1 MKIYTKLVIDMA
13 TDKILIEESF
23 EYNGSVAHCGSSGG
37 GGGGSQPANTTNV
50 QTIREAPEIEARRL
64 GLMDQ
69 AAITASQP
77 LGLPAFQVA
86 PLSTAERAAQ
96 TLAGQTGQGIS
107 ALTGAQQRAGAA
119 VSASQLDPSSAQFQ
133 RFLNPYN
140 QFVLDEINR
149 QSQMAQNQL
158 QAKAIAEGAF
168 GGGRQA
174 IAAGEFERA
183 RLGKIGEAQFAGFGQ
198 ALQGFQA
205 NQALQAQTGLGAAQV
220 GLSVSDALSRQQTQ
234 DIQNLMATGGTGRA
248 IEQATLEAARQTAV
262 QQATDP
268 YQRLSFLSDIQ
279 RGVPSSQQTVTQGF
293 APQTSPLAQAVGTG
307 IAAYSVFNRQPS

>member
-1 MKIYTKLVIDMA
+1 MKIYTKLVIDMT
-13 TDKILIEESF
+13 TDKILEEESF
-23 EYNGSVAHCGSSGG
+23 EYNGPVAQCGSSGG
-37 GGGGSQPANTTNV
+37 GGGSSTPANTTNV

-69 AAITASQP
+69 AAITSSQP
-77 LGLPAFQVA
+77 IGLPAFQVA
-86 PLSTAERAAQ
+86 QLSQAERGAGALAQ
-96 TLAGQTGQGIS
+96 KTGAGIASIQ
-107 ALTGAQQRAGAA
+107 GAQQAA
-119 VSASQLDPSSAQFQ
+119 SLDPSSAQFQ

-149 QSQMAQNQL
+149 QSQQAQNQL
-158 QAKAIAEGAF
+158 QAKSVAEGAF

-205 NQALQAQTGLGAAQV
+205 NQALQAQTGLQAGQLLGQA
-220 GLSVSDALSRQQTQ
+220 QTQ
-234 DIQNLMATGGTGRA
+234 DIQNLMATGGTQRA
-248 IEQATLEAARQTAV
+248 VEQATLEAQRQTDV
-262 QQATDP
+262 QAATDP

-279 RGVPSSQQTVTQGF
+279 RGVPSSQQTVSQGF
-293 APQTSPLAQAVGTG
+293 APQTSPLGQAVGTG
-307 IAAYSVFNRQPS
+307 IAAYSVFNPKS

>member
-13 TDKILIEESF
+13 TDEILEQESF
-23 EYNGSVAHCGSSGG
+23 EYNGPVAQCGSSG

-77 LGLPAFQVA
+77 IGLPAFQVA
-86 PLSTAERAAQ
+86 QLSQAERGAGALAQ
-96 TLAGQTGQGIS
+96 QTGAGIS
-107 ALTGAQQRAGAA
+107 SIQGAQQSAAGA

-149 QSQMAQNQL
+149 QSQQAQNQL
-158 QAKAIAEGAF
+158 QAKSVAEGAF

-205 NQALQAQTGLGAAQV
+205 NQALQAQTGLQAGQLLGQA
-220 GLSVSDALSRQQTQ
+220 QTQ
-234 DIQNLMATGGTGRA
+234 DIQNLMATGGTQRA
-248 IEQATLEAARQTAV
+248 VEQATLEAQRQSDV
-262 QQATDP
+262 QAATDP

-279 RGVPSSQQTVTQGF
+279 RGVPSSQQTVSQGF
-293 APQTSPLAQAVGTG
+293 APQTSPLGQAVGTG
-307 IAAYSVFNRQPS
+307 IAAYSVFNPKS

>member
-1 MKIYTKLVIDMA
+1 MKIYTKLVIDMT
-13 TDKILIEESF
+13 TDKILEEESF
-23 EYNGSVAHCGSSGG
+23 EYNGPVAQCGSSGG
-37 GGGGSQPANTTNV
+37 GGGSSTPANTTNV

-77 LGLPAFQVA
+77 IGLPAFQVA
-86 PLSTAERAAQ
+86 QLSQAERGAGALAQ
-96 TLAGQTGQGIS
+96 KTGAGIS
-107 ALTGAQQRAGAA
+107 SIQGAQQAA
-119 VSASQLDPSSAQFQ
+119 SLDPSSAQFQ

-149 QSQMAQNQL
+149 QSQQAQNQL
-158 QAKAIAEGAF
+158 QAKSVAEGAF

-205 NQALQAQTGLGAAQV
+205 NQALQAQTGLQAGQLLGQA
-220 GLSVSDALSRQQTQ
+220 QTQ
-234 DIQNLMATGGTGRA
+234 DIQNLMATGGTQRA
-248 IEQATLEAARQTAV
+248 VEQATLEAQRQTDV
-262 QQATDP
+262 QAATDP

-279 RGVPSSQQTVTQGF
+279 RGVPSSQQTVSQGF
-293 APQTSPLAQAVGTG
+293 APQTSPLGQAVGTG
-307 IAAYSVFNRQPS
+307 IAAYSVFNPKS

>member
-1 MKIYTKLVIDMA
+1 MT
-13 TDKILIEESF
+13 TDKILEEESF
-23 EYNGSVAHCGSSGG
+23 EYSGPVAQCGSSGG
-37 GGGGSQPANTTNV
+37 GGGSSTPANTTNV

-77 LGLPAFQVA
+77 IGLPAFQVA
-86 PLSTAERAAQ
+86 QLSQAERGAGALAQ
-96 TLAGQTGQGIS
+96 KTGAGIS
-107 ALTGAQQRAGAA
+107 SIQGAQQAA
-119 VSASQLDPSSAQFQ
+119 SLDPSSAQFQ

-149 QSQMAQNQL
+149 QSQQAQNQL
-158 QAKAIAEGAF
+158 QAKSVAEGAF

-205 NQALQAQTGLGAAQV
+205 NQALQAQTGLQAGQLLGQA
-220 GLSVSDALSRQQTQ
+220 QTQ
-234 DIQNLMATGGTGRA
+234 DIQNLMATGGTQRA
-248 IEQATLEAARQTAV
+248 VEQATLEAQRQTDV
-262 QQATDP
+262 QAATDP

-279 RGVPSSQQTVTQGF
+279 RGVPSSQQTVSQGF
-293 APQTSPLAQAVGTG
+293 APQTSPLGQAVGTG
-307 IAAYSVFNRQPS
+307 IAAYSVFNPKG

>member
-1 MKIYTKLVIDMA
+1 MKIYTKLVIDMT
-13 TDKILIEESF
+13 TDEILEQESF
-23 EYNGSVAHCGSSGG
+23 EYNGPVAQCGSSGG

-77 LGLPAFQVA
+77 IGLPAFQVA
-86 PLSTAERAAQ
+86 QLSQAERGAGALAQ
-96 TLAGQTGQGIS
+96 QTGAGIS
-107 ALTGAQQRAGAA
+107 SIQGAQQAA
-119 VSASQLDPSSAQFQ
+119 SLDPSSAQFQ

-149 QSQMAQNQL
+149 QSQQAQNQL
-158 QAKAIAEGAF
+158 QAKSVAEGAF

-205 NQALQAQTGLGAAQV
+205 NQALQAQTGLQAGQLLGQA
-220 GLSVSDALSRQQTQ
+220 QTQ
-234 DIQNLMATGGTGRA
+234 DIQNLMATGGTQRA
-248 IEQATLEAARQTAV
+248 VEQATLEAQRQTDV
-262 QQATDP
+262 QAATDP

-279 RGVPSSQQTVTQGF
+279 RGVPSSQQTVSQGF
-293 APQTSPLAQAVGTG
+293 APQTSPLGQAVGTG
-307 IAAYSVFNRQPS
+307 IAAYSVFNPKS

>member
-1 MKIYTKLVIDMA
+1 MKIYTKLVIDMT
-13 TDKILIEESF
+13 TDKILEEESF
-23 EYNGSVAHCGSSGG
+23 EYNGPVAHCGSSGG

-77 LGLPAFQVA
+77 IGLPSFQVA
-86 PLSTAERAAQ
+86 QLSQAERGAGALAQ
-96 TLAGQTGQGIS
+96 QTGAGIS
-107 ALTGAQQRAGAA
+107 SIQGAQQAA
-119 VSASQLDPSSAQFQ
+119 SLDPSSAQFQ
-133 RFLNPYN
+133 KFLNPYN

-149 QSQMAQNQL
+149 QSQQAQNQL
-158 QAKAIAEGAF
+158 QAKSVAEGAF

-205 NQALQAQTGLGAAQV
+205 NQALQAQTGLQAGQLLGQA
-220 GLSVSDALSRQQTQ
+220 QTQ
-234 DIQNLMATGGTGRA
+234 DIQNLMATGGTQRA
-248 IEQATLEAARQTAV
+248 VEQATLEAQRQTDV
-262 QQATDP
+262 QAATDP

-279 RGVPSSQQTVTQGF
+279 RGVPSSQQTVSQGF
-293 APQTSPLAQAVGTG
+293 APQTSPLGQAVGTG
-307 IAAYSVFNRQPS
+307 IAAYSVFNPKG

>member
-1 MKIYTKLVIDMA
+1 MKIYTKLVIDMT
-13 TDKILIEESF
+13 TDEILEQESF
-23 EYNGSVAHCGSSGG
+23 EYNGPVAQCGSSGG
-37 GGGGSQPANTTNV
+37 GGGSTPANTTNV

-77 LGLPAFQVA
+77 IGLPAFQVA
-86 PLSTAERAAQ
+86 QLSQAERDAGALAQ
-96 TLAGQTGQGIS
+96 QTGAGIS
-107 ALTGAQQRAGAA
+107 SIQGAQQAA
-119 VSASQLDPSSAQFQ
+119 SLDPSSAQFQ
-133 RFLNPYN
+133 RYLNPYN

-149 QSQMAQNQL
+149 QSLQAQNQL
-158 QAKAIAEGAF
+158 QAKSIAEGAF

-205 NQALQAQTGLGAAQV
+205 NQALQAQTGLQAGQLLGQA
-220 GLSVSDALSRQQTQ
+220 QTQ
-234 DIQNLMATGGTGRA
+234 DIQNLMATGGTQRA
-248 IEQATLEAARQTAV
+248 VEQATLEAQRQTDV
-262 QQATDP
+262 QAATDP

-279 RGVPSSQQTVTQGF
+279 RGVPSSQQTVSQGF
-293 APQTSPLAQAVGTG
+293 APQTSPLGQAVGTG
-307 IAAYSVFNRQPS
+307 IAAYSVFNPK

>member
-13 TDKILIEESF
+13 TDEILEQESF
-23 EYNGSVAHCGSSGG
+23 EYNGPVAQCGSSGG
-37 GGGGSQPANTTNV
+37 GGGGGQPANTTNV

-69 AAITASQP
+69 AAMTASQP
-77 LGLPAFQVA
+77 IGLPAFQVA
-86 PLSTAERAAQ
+86 QLSQAERGAGALAQ
-96 TLAGQTGQGIS
+96 QTGAGIS
-107 ALTGAQQRAGAA
+107 SIQGAQQAA
-119 VSASQLDPSSAQFQ
+119 SLDPSSAQFQ

-149 QSQMAQNQL
+149 QSQQAQNQL
-158 QAKAIAEGAF
+158 QAKSVAEGAF

-205 NQALQAQTGLGAAQV
+205 NQALQAQTGLQAGQLLGQA
-220 GLSVSDALSRQQTQ
+220 QTQ
-234 DIQNLMATGGTGRA
+234 DIQNLMATGGTQRA
-248 IEQATLEAARQTAV
+248 VEQATLEAQRQTDV
-262 QQATDP
+262 QAATDP

-279 RGVPSSQQTVTQGF
+279 RGVPSSQQTVSQGF
-293 APQTSPLAQAVGTG
+293 APQTSPLGQAVGTG
-307 IAAYSVFNRQPS
+307 IAAYSVFNPKG

>member
-1 MKIYTKLVIDMA
+1 MKIYTKLVIDMT
-13 TDKILIEESF
+13 TDEILEQESF
-23 EYNGSVAHCGSSGG
+23 EYNGPVAQCGSSGG

-77 LGLPAFQVA
+77 IGLPAFQVA
-86 PLSTAERAAQ
+86 QLSQAERGAGALAQ
-96 TLAGQTGQGIS
+96 KTGAGIS
-107 ALTGAQQRAGAA
+107 SIQGAQQAA
-119 VSASQLDPSSAQFQ
+119 SLDPSSAQFQ

-149 QSQMAQNQL
+149 QSQQAQNQL
-158 QAKAIAEGAF
+158 QAKSVAEGAF

-205 NQALQAQTGLGAAQV
+205 NQALQAQTGLQAGQLLGQA
-220 GLSVSDALSRQQTQ
+220 QTQ
-234 DIQNLMATGGTGRA
+234 DIQNLMATGGTQRA
-248 IEQATLEAARQTAV
+248 VEQATLEAQRQTDV
-262 QQATDP
+262 QAATDP
-268 YQRLSFLSDIQ
+268 FQRLSFLSDIQ
-279 RGVPSSQQTVTQGF
+279 RGVPSSQQTVSQGF
-293 APQTSPLAQAVGTG
+293 APQTSPLGQAVGTG
-307 IAAYSVFNRQPS
+307 IAAYSVFNPKS

>member
-1 MKIYTKLVIDMA
+1 MKIYTKLVIDMT
-13 TDKILIEESF
+13 TDKILEEESF
-23 EYNGSVAHCGSSGG
+23 EYSGLVAQCGSSGG
-37 GGGGSQPANTTNV
+37 GGGSTPANTTNV

-77 LGLPAFQVA
+77 IGLPAFQVA
-86 PLSTAERAAQ
+86 QLSQAERGAGALAQ
-96 TLAGQTGQGIS
+96 KTGAGIS
-107 ALTGAQQRAGAA
+107 SIQGAQQAA
-119 VSASQLDPSSAQFQ
+119 SLDPSSAQFQ
-133 RFLNPYN
+133 RYLNPYN

-149 QSQMAQNQL
+149 QSEMAQNQL
-158 QAKAIAEGAF
+158 QAKSVAEGAF

-205 NQALQAQTGLGAAQV
+205 NQALQAQTGLQAGQLLGQA
-220 GLSVSDALSRQQTQ
+220 QTQ
-234 DIQNLMATGGTGRA
+234 DIQNLMATGGTQRA
-248 IEQATLEAARQTAV
+248 VEQATLEAQRQTDV
-262 QQATDP
+262 QAATDP

-279 RGVPSSQQTVTQGF
+279 RGVPSSQQTVSQGF
-293 APQTSPLAQAVGTG
+293 APQTSPLGQAVGTG
-307 IAAYSVFNRQPS
+307 IAAYSVFNPKG

>member
-13 TDKILIEESF
+13 TDEILEQESF
-23 EYNGSVAHCGSSGG
+23 EYNGPIAQCGSSGG

-69 AAITASQP
+69 AAMTASQP
-77 LGLPAFQVA
+77 IGLPAFQVA
-86 PLSTAERAAQ
+86 QLSQAERGAGALAQ
-96 TLAGQTGQGIS
+96 QTGAGIS
-107 ALTGAQQRAGAA
+107 SIQGAQQAA
-119 VSASQLDPSSAQFQ
+119 SLDPSSAQFQ

-149 QSQMAQNQL
+149 QSQQAQNQL
-158 QAKAIAEGAF
+158 QAKSVAEGAF

-205 NQALQAQTGLGAAQV
+205 NQALQAQTGLQAGQLLGQA
-220 GLSVSDALSRQQTQ
+220 QTQ
-234 DIQNLMATGGTGRA
+234 DIQNLMATGGTQRA
-248 IEQATLEAARQTAV
+248 VEQATLEAQRQTDV
-262 QQATDP
+262 QAATDP

-279 RGVPSSQQTVTQGF
+279 RGVPSSQQTVSQGF
-293 APQTSPLAQAVGTG
+293 APQTSPLGQAVGTG
-307 IAAYSVFNRQPS
+307 IAAYSVFNPK

>member
-13 TDKILIEESF
+13 TDEILEQESF
-23 EYNGSVAHCGSSGG
+23 EYNGPVAQCGSSGG

-77 LGLPAFQVA
+77 IGLPAFQVA
-86 PLSTAERAAQ
+86 QLSQAERGAGALAQ
-96 TLAGQTGQGIS
+96 KTGAGIS
-107 ALTGAQQRAGAA
+107 SIQGAQQAA
-119 VSASQLDPSSAQFQ
+119 SLDPSSAQFQ

-149 QSQMAQNQL
+149 QSQQAQNQL
-158 QAKAIAEGAF
+158 QAKSVAEGAF

-205 NQALQAQTGLGAAQV
+205 NQALQAQTGLQAGQLLGQA
-220 GLSVSDALSRQQTQ
+220 QTQ
-234 DIQNLMATGGTGRA
+234 DIQNLMATGGTQRA
-248 IEQATLEAARQTAV
+248 VEQATLEAQRQTDV
-262 QQATDP
+262 QAATDP

-279 RGVPSSQQTVTQGF
+279 RGVPSSQQTVSQGF
-293 APQTSPLAQAVGTG
+293 APQTSPLGQAVGTG
-307 IAAYSVFNRQPS
+307 IAAYSVFNPKS

>member
-13 TDKILIEESF
+13 TDEILEQESF
-23 EYNGSVAHCGSSGG
+23 EYNGPVAQCGSSGG
-37 GGGGSQPANTTNV
+37 GGGSSQPANTTNV

-77 LGLPAFQVA
+77 IGLPAFQVA
-86 PLSTAERAAQ
+86 QLSQAERGAGALAQ
-96 TLAGQTGQGIS
+96 QTGAGIS
-107 ALTGAQQRAGAA
+107 SIQGAQQAA
-119 VSASQLDPSSAQFQ
+119 SLDPSSAQFQ

-149 QSQMAQNQL
+149 QSQQAQNQL
-158 QAKAIAEGAF
+158 QAKSVAEGAF

-205 NQALQAQTGLGAAQV
+205 NQALQAQTGLQAGQLLGQA
-220 GLSVSDALSRQQTQ
+220 QTQ
-234 DIQNLMATGGTGRA
+234 DIQNLMATGGTQRA
-248 IEQATLEAARQTAV
+248 VEQATLEAQRQTDV
-262 QQATDP
+262 QAATDP

-279 RGVPSSQQTVTQGF
+279 RGVPSSQQTVSQGF
-293 APQTSPLAQAVGTG
+293 APQTSPLGQAVGTG
-307 IAAYSVFNRQPS
+307 IAAYSVFNPK

>member
-1 MKIYTKLVIDMA
+1 MKIYTKLVIDMT
-13 TDKILIEESF
+13 TDKILEEESF
-23 EYNGSVAHCGSSGG
+23 EYNGPVAQCGTSGG
-37 GGGGSQPANTTNV
+37 GGGSSTPANTTNV

-77 LGLPAFQVA
+77 IGVPAFQVA
-86 PLSTAERAAQ
+86 QLSQAERGAGALAQ
-96 TLAGQTGQGIS
+96 KTGAGIS
-107 ALTGAQQRAGAA
+107 SIQGAQQAA
-119 VSASQLDPSSAQFQ
+119 SLDPSSAQFQ

-149 QSQMAQNQL
+149 QSQQAQNQL
-158 QAKAIAEGAF
+158 QAKSVAEGAF

-205 NQALQAQTGLGAAQV
+205 NQALQAQTGLQAGQLLGQA
-220 GLSVSDALSRQQTQ
+220 QTQ
-234 DIQNLMATGGTGRA
+234 DIQNLMATGGTQRA
-248 IEQATLEAARQTAV
+248 VEQATLEAQRQTDV
-262 QQATDP
+262 QAATDP

-279 RGVPSSQQTVTQGF
+279 RGVPSSQQTVSQGF
-293 APQTSPLAQAVGTG
+293 APQTSPLGQAVGTG
-307 IAAYSVFNRQPS
+307 IAAYSVFNPKS

>member
-1 MKIYTKLVIDMA
+1 MKIYTKLVIDMT
-13 TDKILIEESF
+13 TDEILEQESF
-23 EYNGSVAHCGSSGG
+23 EYNGPVAQCGSSGG

-69 AAITASQP
+69 AAMTASQP
-77 LGLPAFQVA
+77 IGLPAFQVA
-86 PLSTAERAAQ
+86 QLSQAERGAGALAQ
-96 TLAGQTGQGIS
+96 QTGAGIS
-107 ALTGAQQRAGAA
+107 SIQGAQRA
-119 VSASQLDPSSAQFQ
+119 ASLDPSSAQFQ

-149 QSQMAQNQL
+149 QSQQAQNQL
-158 QAKAIAEGAF
+158 QAKSVAEGAF

-205 NQALQAQTGLGAAQV
+205 NQALQAQTGLQAGQLLGQA
-220 GLSVSDALSRQQTQ
+220 QTQ
-234 DIQNLMATGGTGRA
+234 DIQNLMATGGTQRA
-248 IEQATLEAARQTAV
+248 VEQATLEAQRQTDV
-262 QQATDP
+262 QAATDP

-279 RGVPSSQQTVTQGF
+279 RGVPSSQQTVSQGF
-293 APQTSPLAQAVGTG
+293 APQTSPLGQAVGTG
-307 IAAYSVFNRQPS
+307 IAAYSVFNPKS

>member
-1 MKIYTKLVIDMA
+1 MKIYTKLVIDMT
-13 TDKILIEESF
+13 TDKILEEESF
-23 EYNGSVAHCGSSGG
+23 EYSGPVAQCGSSGG
-37 GGGGSQPANTTNV
+37 GGGGGGQPANTTNV

-77 LGLPAFQVA
+77 IGLPAFQVA
-86 PLSTAERAAQ
+86 QLSQAERGAGALAQ
-96 TLAGQTGQGIS
+96 KTGAGIS
-107 ALTGAQQRAGAA
+107 SIQGAQQAA
-119 VSASQLDPSSAQFQ
+119 SLDPSSAQFQ

-149 QSQMAQNQL
+149 QSQQAQNQL
-158 QAKAIAEGAF
+158 QAKSVAEGAF

-205 NQALQAQTGLGAAQV
+205 NQALQAQTGLQAGQLLGQA
-220 GLSVSDALSRQQTQ
+220 QTQ
-234 DIQNLMATGGTGRA
+234 DIQNLMATGGTQRA
-248 IEQATLEAARQTAV
+248 VEQATLEAQRQTDV
-262 QQATDP
+262 QAATDP

-279 RGVPSSQQTVTQGF
+279 RGVPSSQQTVSQGF
-293 APQTSPLAQAVGTG
+293 APQTSPLGQAVGTG
-307 IAAYSVFNRQPS
+307 IAAYSVFNPKG

>member
-1 MKIYTKLVIDMA
+1 MKIYTRLVIDMS
-13 TDKILIEESF
+13 TDKILEEESF
-23 EYNGSVAHCGSSGG
+23 DYNGPIAECGSSGG

-64 GLMDQ
+64 GLIDQ

-86 PLSTAERAAQ
+86 QMSTQERAAQ
-96 TLAGQTGQGIS
+96 TLAGQTGAGIS
-107 ALTGAQQRAGAA
+107 SIQGAQQAA
-119 VSASQLDPSSAQFQ
+119 SLDPSSAQFQ

-149 QSQMAQNQL
+149 QSQQAQNTL
-158 QAKAIAEGAF
+158 QAKSVAEGAF

-198 ALQGFQA
+198 ALGAFQQG
-205 NQALQAQTGLGAAQV
+205 QALQAQTGLQAGQLLNQ
-220 GLSVSDALSRQQTQ
+220 GQTQ
-234 DIQNLMATGGTGRA
+234 DIQNLMATGGTQRA
-248 IEQATLEAARQTAV
+248 IEQATLEAQRQTAV
-262 QQATDP
+262 QTATDP

-279 RGVPSSQQTVTQGF
+279 RGVPSTQQSISQGF
-293 APQTSPLAQAVGTG
+293 APQTSPLGQAVGTG
-307 IAAYSVFNRQPS
+307 IAAYSVFNPK

>member
-1 MKIYTKLVIDMA
+1 MKIYTKLVIDMT
-13 TDKILIEESF
+13 TDEILEQESF
-23 EYNGSVAHCGSSGG
+23 EYNGPVAQCGGG
-37 GGGGSQPANTTNV
+37 NGGGGSQPANTTNV

-86 PLSTAERAAQ
+86 QLSQAEKDAGALAQ
-96 TLAGQTGQGIS
+96 QTGAGIS
-107 ALTGAQQRAGAA
+107 SIQGAQQAA
-119 VSASQLDPSSAQFQ
+119 SLDPSSAQFQ
-133 RFLNPYN
+133 RYLNPYN

-149 QSQMAQNQL
+149 QSLQAQNQL
-158 QAKAIAEGAF
+158 QAKSVAEGAF

-205 NQALQAQTGLGAAQV
+205 NQALQAQTGLQAGQLLGQA
-220 GLSVSDALSRQQTQ
+220 QTQ
-234 DIQNLMATGGTGRA
+234 DIQNLMATGGTQRA
-248 IEQATLEAARQTAV
+248 VEQATLEAQRQTDV
-262 QQATDP
+262 QAATDP

-279 RGVPSSQQTVTQGF
+279 RGVPSSQQTVSQGF
-293 APQTSPLAQAVGTG
+293 APQTSPLGQAVGTG
-307 IAAYSVFNRQPS
+307 IAAYSVFNPK

>member
-1 MKIYTKLVIDMA
+1 MKIYTKLVIDMT
-13 TDKILIEESF
+13 TDKILEEESF
-23 EYNGSVAHCGSSGG
+23 EDSGPVAQCGSSGG
-37 GGGGSQPANTTNV
+37 GGGSSTPANTTNV

-69 AAITASQP
+69 AAITSSQP
-77 LGLPAFQVA
+77 IGLPAFQVA
-86 PLSTAERAAQ
+86 QLSQAERGAGALAQ
-96 TLAGQTGQGIS
+96 KTGAGIASIQ
-107 ALTGAQQRAGAA
+107 GAQQAA
-119 VSASQLDPSSAQFQ
+119 SLDPSSAQFQ

-149 QSQMAQNQL
+149 QSQQAQNQL
-158 QAKAIAEGAF
+158 QAKSVAEGAF

-205 NQALQAQTGLGAAQV
+205 NQALQAQTGLQAGQLLGQA
-220 GLSVSDALSRQQTQ
+220 QTQ
-234 DIQNLMATGGTGRA
+234 DIQNLMATGGTQRA
-248 IEQATLEAARQTAV
+248 VEQATLEAQRQTDV
-262 QQATDP
+262 QAATDP

-279 RGVPSSQQTVTQGF
+279 RGVPSSQQTVSQGF
-293 APQTSPLAQAVGTG
+293 APQTSPLGQAVGTG
-307 IAAYSVFNRQPS
+307 IAAYSVFNPK

>member
-13 TDKILIEESF
+13 TDEILEQESF
-23 EYNGSVAHCGSSGG
+23 EYNGPIAQCGSSGG

-77 LGLPAFQVA
+77 IGLPAFQVA
-86 PLSTAERAAQ
+86 QLSQAERGAGALAQ
-96 TLAGQTGQGIS
+96 QTGAGIS
-107 ALTGAQQRAGAA
+107 SIQGAQQAA
-119 VSASQLDPSSAQFQ
+119 SLDPSSAQFQ

-149 QSQMAQNQL
+149 QSQQAQNQL
-158 QAKAIAEGAF
+158 QAKSVAEGAF

-205 NQALQAQTGLGAAQV
+205 NQALQAQTGLQAGQLLGQA
-220 GLSVSDALSRQQTQ
+220 QTQ
-234 DIQNLMATGGTGRA
+234 DIQNLMATGGTQRA
-248 IEQATLEAARQTAV
+248 VEQATLEAQRQTDV
-262 QQATDP
+262 QAATDP

-279 RGVPSSQQTVTQGF
+279 RGVPSSQQTVSQGF
-293 APQTSPLAQAVGTG
+293 APQTSPLGQAVGTG
-307 IAAYSVFNRQPS
+307 IAAYSVFNPK

>member
-1 MKIYTKLVIDMA
+1 MKIYTRLVIDMS
-13 TDKILIEESF
+13 TDKILEEESF
-23 EYNGSVAHCGSSGG
+23 DYNGPIAECGSSG

-64 GLMDQ
+64 GLIDQ

-86 PLSTAERAAQ
+86 QMSAQERAAQ
-96 TLAGQTGQGIS
+96 TLAGNTGAGIS
-107 ALTGAQQRAGAA
+107 SIQGAQQAA
-119 VSASQLDPSSAQFQ
+119 SLDPSSAQFQ

-149 QSQMAQNQL
+149 QSQLGQNQL
-158 QAKAIAEGAF
+158 QAKSVAEGAF

-198 ALQGFQA
+198 ALGAFQQG
-205 NQALQAQTGLGAAQV
+205 QALQAQTGLQAGQLLNQ
-220 GLSVSDALSRQQTQ
+220 GQTQ
-234 DIQNLMATGGTGRA
+234 DIQNLMATGGTQRA
-248 IEQATLEAARQTAV
+248 IEQATLEAQRQTAV
-262 QQATDP
+262 QTATDP

-279 RGVPSSQQTVTQGF
+279 RGVPSTQQSISQGF
-293 APQTSPLAQAVGTG
+293 APQTSPLGQAVGTG
-307 IAAYSVFNRQPS
+307 IAAYSVFNPK

>member
-1 MKIYTKLVIDMA
+1 MKIYTKLVIDMT
-13 TDKILIEESF
+13 TDKILEEESF
-23 EYNGSVAHCGSSGG
+23 EYNGPVAQCGSSG

-50 QTIREAPEIEARRL
+50 QTIREAPEIEARGL

-77 LGLPAFQVA
+77 IGLPAFQVA
-86 PLSTAERAAQ
+86 QLSQAERGAGALAQ
-96 TLAGQTGQGIS
+96 KTGAGIS
-107 ALTGAQQRAGAA
+107 SIQGAQQAA
-119 VSASQLDPSSAQFQ
+119 SLDPSSAQFQ

-149 QSQMAQNQL
+149 QSQQAQNQL
-158 QAKAIAEGAF
+158 QAKSVAEGAF

-205 NQALQAQTGLGAAQV
+205 NQALQAQTGLQAGQLLGQA
-220 GLSVSDALSRQQTQ
+220 QTQ
-234 DIQNLMATGGTGRA
+234 DIQNLMATGGTQRA
-248 IEQATLEAARQTAV
+248 VEQATLEAQRQTDV
-262 QQATDP
+262 QAATDP

-279 RGVPSSQQTVTQGF
+279 RGVPSSQQTVSQGF
-293 APQTSPLAQAVGTG
+293 APQTSPLGQAVGTG
-307 IAAYSVFNRQPS
+307 IAAYSVFNPKS

>member
-1 MKIYTKLVIDMA
+1 MKIYTKLVIDMT
-13 TDKILIEESF
+13 TDKILEEESF
-23 EYNGSVAHCGSSGG
+23 EYNGPVAYCGSSGG
-37 GGGGSQPANTTNV
+37 GGGSTPANTTNV

-77 LGLPAFQVA
+77 IGLPAFQVA
-86 PLSTAERAAQ
+86 QLSQAERGAGALAQ
-96 TLAGQTGQGIS
+96 KTGAGIS
-107 ALTGAQQRAGAA
+107 SIQGAQQAA
-119 VSASQLDPSSAQFQ
+119 SLDPSSAQFQ

-149 QSQMAQNQL
+149 QSQQAQNQL
-158 QAKAIAEGAF
+158 QAKSVAEGAF

-205 NQALQAQTGLGAAQV
+205 NQALQAQTGLQAGQLLGQA
-220 GLSVSDALSRQQTQ
+220 QTQ
-234 DIQNLMATGGTGRA
+234 DIQNLMATGGTQRA
-248 IEQATLEAARQTAV
+248 VEQATLEAQRQTDV
-262 QQATDP
+262 QAATDP

-279 RGVPSSQQTVTQGF
+279 RGVPSSQQTVSQGF
-293 APQTSPLAQAVGTG
+293 APQTSPLGQAVGTG
-307 IAAYSVFNRQPS
+307 IAAYSVFNPKS

>member
-1 MKIYTKLVIDMA
+1 MKIYTKLVIDMT
-13 TDKILIEESF
+13 TDKILEEESF
-23 EYNGSVAHCGSSGG
+23 EHNGPVALCGSSGG
-37 GGGGSQPANTTNV
+37 GGGSSQPANTTNV

-69 AAITASQP
+69 ASITASQP
-77 LGLPAFQVA
+77 LGLPAFRVA
-86 PLSTAERAAQ
+86 PLSQSEQAAGA
-96 TLAGQTGQGIS
+96 LAQRTGAGITS
-107 ALTGAQQRAGAA
+107 IQGAQQAA
-119 VSASQLDPSSAQFQ
+119 SLDPSSAQFQ
-133 RFLNPYN
+133 RYLNPYN

-158 QAKAIAEGAF
+158 QAKSVAEGAF

-198 ALQGFQA
+198 ALGAFQQG
-205 NQALQAQTGLGAAQV
+205 QALQAQTGLQAGQLLGQA
-220 GLSVSDALSRQQTQ
+220 QTQ
-234 DIQNLMATGGTGRA
+234 DIQNLMATGGTQRA
-248 IEQATLEAARQTAV
+248 VEQAALEAQRQTDV

-279 RGVPSSQQTVTQGF
+279 RGVPSSQQTVSQGF
-293 APQTSPLAQAVGTG
+293 APQTSPLGQAVGTG
-307 IAAYSVFNRQPS
+307 IAAYSVFNPKS

>member
-13 TDKILIEESF
+13 TDEILEQESF
-23 EYNGSVAHCGSSGG
+23 EYNGPVAQCGSSGG

-77 LGLPAFQVA
+77 IGLPAFQVA
-86 PLSTAERAAQ
+86 QLSQAERGAGALAQ
-96 TLAGQTGQGIS
+96 QTGAGIS
-107 ALTGAQQRAGAA
+107 SIQGAQQAA
-119 VSASQLDPSSAQFQ
+119 SLDPSSAQFQ

-149 QSQMAQNQL
+149 QSQQAQNQL
-158 QAKAIAEGAF
+158 QAKSVAEGAF

-205 NQALQAQTGLGAAQV
+205 NQALQAQTGLQAGQLLGQA
-220 GLSVSDALSRQQTQ
+220 QTQ
-234 DIQNLMATGGTGRA
+234 DIQNLMATGGTQRA
-248 IEQATLEAARQTAV
+248 VEQATLEAQRQTDV
-262 QQATDP
+262 QAATDP

-279 RGVPSSQQTVTQGF
+279 RGVPSSQQTVSQGF
-293 APQTSPLAQAVGTG
+293 APQTSPLGQAVGTG
-307 IAAYSVFNRQPS
+307 IAAYSVFNPK

>member
-1 MKIYTKLVIDMA
+1 MKIYTKLVIDMT
-13 TDKILIEESF
+13 TDEILEQESF
-23 EYNGSVAHCGSSGG
+23 EYNGPVAQCGSSGG
-37 GGGGSQPANTTNV
+37 GGGGGGQPANTTNV

-77 LGLPAFQVA
+77 IGLPAFQVA
-86 PLSTAERAAQ
+86 QLSQSERGAGALAQ
-96 TLAGQTGQGIS
+96 QTGAGIS
-107 ALTGAQQRAGAA
+107 SIQRAQQAA
-119 VSASQLDPSSAQFQ
+119 SLDPSSAQFQ

-149 QSQMAQNQL
+149 QSQQAQNQL
-158 QAKAIAEGAF
+158 QAKSVAEGAF

-205 NQALQAQTGLGAAQV
+205 NQALQAQTGLQAGQLLGQA
-220 GLSVSDALSRQQTQ
+220 QTQ
-234 DIQNLMATGGTGRA
+234 DIQNLMATGGTQRA
-248 IEQATLEAARQTAV
+248 VEQATLEAQRQTDV
-262 QQATDP
+262 QAATDP

-279 RGVPSSQQTVTQGF
+279 RGVPSSQQTVSQGF
-293 APQTSPLAQAVGTG
+293 APQTSPLGQAVGTG
-307 IAAYSVFNRQPS
+307 IAAYSVFNPKS

>member
-1 MKIYTKLVIDMA
+1 MKIYTKLVIDMT
-13 TDKILIEESF
+13 TDKILEEESF
-23 EYNGSVAHCGSSGG
+23 EYSGPVAQCGSSGG
-37 GGGGSQPANTTNV
+37 GGGSSTPANTTNV

-77 LGLPAFQVA
+77 IGLPAFQVA
-86 PLSTAERAAQ
+86 QLSQAERGAGALAQ
-96 TLAGQTGQGIS
+96 KTGAGIS
-107 ALTGAQQRAGAA
+107 SIQGAQQAA
-119 VSASQLDPSSAQFQ
+119 SLDPSSAQFQ

-149 QSQMAQNQL
+149 QSQQAQNQL
-158 QAKAIAEGAF
+158 QAKSVAEGAF

-205 NQALQAQTGLGAAQV
+205 NQALQAQTGLQAGQLLGQA
-220 GLSVSDALSRQQTQ
+220 QTQ
-234 DIQNLMATGGTGRA
+234 DIQNLMATGGTQRA
-248 IEQATLEAARQTAV
+248 VEQATLEAQRQTDV
-262 QQATDP
+262 QAATDP

-279 RGVPSSQQTVTQGF
+279 RGVPSSQQTVSQGF
-293 APQTSPLAQAVGTG
+293 APQTSPLGQAVGTG
-307 IAAYSVFNRQPS
+307 IAAYSVFNPKS

>member
-13 TDKILIEESF
+13 TDEILEQESF
-23 EYNGSVAHCGSSGG
+23 EYNGPVAQCGSSGG

-69 AAITASQP
+69 AAMTASQP
-77 LGLPAFQVA
+77 IGLPAFQVA
-86 PLSTAERAAQ
+86 QLSQAERGAGALAQ
-96 TLAGQTGQGIS
+96 QTGAGIS
-107 ALTGAQQRAGAA
+107 SIQGAQQAA
-119 VSASQLDPSSAQFQ
+119 SLDPSSAQFQ

-149 QSQMAQNQL
+149 QSQQAQNQL
-158 QAKAIAEGAF
+158 QAKSVAEGAF

-205 NQALQAQTGLGAAQV
+205 NQALQAQTGLQAGQLLGQA
-220 GLSVSDALSRQQTQ
+220 QTQ
-234 DIQNLMATGGTGRA
+234 DIQNLMATGGTQRA
-248 IEQATLEAARQTAV
+248 VEQATLEAQRQTDV
-262 QQATDP
+262 QAATDP

-279 RGVPSSQQTVTQGF
+279 RGVPSSQQTVSQGF
-293 APQTSPLAQAVGTG
+293 APQTSPLGQAVGTG
-307 IAAYSVFNRQPS
+307 IAAYSVFNPKS

>member
-1 MKIYTKLVIDMA
+1 MKIYTKLVIDMT
-13 TDKILIEESF
+13 TDKILEEESF
-23 EYNGSVAHCGSSGG
+23 EYNGPVAHCGSSGG

-77 LGLPAFQVA
+77 IGLPSFQVA
-86 PLSTAERAAQ
+86 QLSQAERGAGALAQ
-96 TLAGQTGQGIS
+96 QTGAGIS
-107 ALTGAQQRAGAA
+107 SIQGAQQAA
-119 VSASQLDPSSAQFQ
+119 SLDPSSAQFQ
-133 RFLNPYN
+133 KFLNPYN

-149 QSQMAQNQL
+149 QSQQAQNQL
-158 QAKAIAEGAF
+158 QAKSVAEGAF

-205 NQALQAQTGLGAAQV
+205 NQALQAQTGLQAGQLLGQA
-220 GLSVSDALSRQQTQ
+220 QTQ
-234 DIQNLMATGGTGRA
+234 DIQNLMATGGTQRA
-248 IEQATLEAARQTAV
+248 VEQATLEAQRQTDV
-262 QQATDP
+262 QAATDP

-279 RGVPSSQQTVTQGF
+279 RGVPSSQQTVSQGF
-293 APQTSPLAQAVGTG
+293 APQTSPLGQAVGTG
-307 IAAYSVFNRQPS
+307 IAAYSVFNPKS